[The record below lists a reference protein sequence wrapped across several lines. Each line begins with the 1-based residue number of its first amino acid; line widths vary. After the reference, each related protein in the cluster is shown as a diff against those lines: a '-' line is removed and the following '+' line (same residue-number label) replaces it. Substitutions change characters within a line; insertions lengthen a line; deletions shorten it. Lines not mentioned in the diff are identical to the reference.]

1 MKGNTIDEKKLVQI
15 GNGNIVLYEH
25 KNAED
30 VKAELLKLLS
40 TISATDDLG
49 NLNFTC
55 LKKKEGKNSLGNI
68 FVHHFLP
75 MMRLG

>member
-40 TISATDDLG
+40 TISATDDLE
-49 NLNFTC
+49 NLDFIY
-55 LKKKEGKNSLGNI
+55 LKKEKT
-68 FVHHFLP
+68 V
-75 MMRLG
+75 